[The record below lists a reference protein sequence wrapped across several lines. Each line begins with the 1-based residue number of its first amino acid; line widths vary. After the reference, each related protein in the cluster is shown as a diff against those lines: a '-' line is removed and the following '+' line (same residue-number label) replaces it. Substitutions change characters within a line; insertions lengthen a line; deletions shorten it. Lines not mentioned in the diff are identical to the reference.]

1 MVDYRDVQF
10 AKTPAALA
18 AALGL
23 EGLEKTEA
31 ARAEMRAKG
40 LGG

>member
-1 MVDYRDVQF
+1 VVDYRDVQF
-10 AKTPAALA
+10 SKTPPALG
-18 AALGL
+18 ALGL
-23 EGLEKTEA
+23 EELEKTEA